1 MNITNALIK
10 QPLTTFGRKK
20 KKKKEEA
27 NGYEKEHNY
36 SSTLTPF
43 TE

>member
-10 QPLTTFGRKK
+10 QLLTTFGRKK
-20 KKKKEEA
+20 KNEA